1 VKLLIERGA
10 AIEALNRAGFT
21 PLAMAV
27 TAMTEMSEWTPH
39 ESTEIVAELLRAGAD
54 TAKVRKF
61 PSGSDETDDLLRR
74 YGRYS

>member
-1 VKLLIERGA
+1 
-10 AIEALNRAGFT
+10 
-21 PLAMAV
+21 MAV

-61 PSGSDETDDLLRR
+61 PAGSDETDDLLRR